1 MIQQLHRRQ
10 QSKCGSCM
18 KIVLESEFENEPILT
33 DYIQGQNFMAS
44 RSAIYY
50 LRQLDDLFI
59 LFIH

>member
-1 MIQQLHRRQ
+1 
-10 QSKCGSCM
+10 M